1 VIRAWVVVAIAAAT
15 LWGIDAAH
23 VDWGFLPPATCMP
36 DHCFCEAVRP
46 FGVRQLANTW
56 SNLGFI
62 FVGALVWPRSSSWR
76 ARSRGLGAPGRS
88 AAPRSGF
95 ASSSPALARPFGAV
109 TAFLGVAS
117 AAYHA
122 SMSFPGQWIDNVSMY
137 LFPTLVL
144 VRSVVPYLLV
154 NVALAAAVW
163 LWPDARRWAFAA
175 LVVALGTK
183 ELVWRRPSLR
193 WLGAAAATLA
203 ASFLVW
209 NLDQRQVICWGHA
222 AWHLGNAAAAGF
234 LYLHVSQKLPTAGA

>member
-1 VIRAWVVVAIAAAT
+1 MTRALVVVAVAAAT

-23 VDWGFLPPATCMP
+23 IRWDSLPPATCMP

-46 FGVRQLANTW
+46 LGVRQVANTW

-62 FVGALVWPRSSSWR
+62 FVGALVWPRDR
-76 ARSRGLGAPGRS
+76 L
-88 AAPRSGF
+88 
-95 ASSSPALARPFGAV
+95 FGAV
-109 TAFLGVAS
+109 IAFLGVAS

-144 VRSVVPYLLV
+144 VRSAIPYVAV
-154 NVALAAAVW
+154 NLAFAATVW
-163 LWPDARRWAFAA
+163 LWPGSRRWAFAA
-175 LVVALGTK
+175 LVLAVGAK
-183 ELVWRRPSLR
+183 ELLWRRPSLV
-193 WLGAAAATLA
+193 WLGAAAAALA

-209 NLDQRQVICWGHA
+209 NLDQRRTICWGHA

-234 LYLHVSQKLPTAGA
+234 LFLHVARSGTSRKKLPPARA